1 MRGRWDAKSNP
12 WDYWIARNFGSGL
25 PDWKTLG
32 GLGRQRDKD
41 KQGAGLAA
49 CKQVLDFDWRGME
62 GKGQKKS
69 SSPDH
74 WLLGLLAG
82 DLFLG
87 CLHLQTD
94 PLIH

>member
-1 MRGRWDAKSNP
+1 MPKVTLGITELHEILVR
-12 WDYWIARNFGSGL
+12 DY
-25 PDWKTLG
+25 LG
-32 GLGRQRDKD
+32 GLGRQRDKN

-49 CKQVLDFDWRGME
+49 CKQVLDFDWRGVE

-87 CLHLQTD
+87 CLHL
-94 PLIH
+94 